1 MKAFKKAMTA
11 CAVFLVVAI
20 VLVML
25 GCLAVFQ
32 IHLAIISAEPDQSGW
47 VLTNERYEIRP
58 QTENR
63 EIGFEVIEKESGKTV
78 HTTGDNGYRQWDFK
92 SIKILPDNNIE
103 IVTGDMG
110 KQLLH
115 FQNGQWQ
122 YEH

>member
-1 MKAFKKAMTA
+1 MKALKKAVTV
-11 CAVFLVVAI
+11 CAVFLAVAI
-20 VLVML
+20 VLVIL
-25 GCLAVFQ
+25 GYLAVFQ
-32 IHLAIISAEPDQSGW
+32 VHLAIVSSEPDQSGW

-58 QTENR
+58 QAENR

-78 HTTGDNGYRQWDFK
+78 YTTGEIRYRQWDFK
-92 SIKILPDNNIE
+92 SIKILPGNDIE

-122 YEH
+122 YKH

>member
-1 MKAFKKAMTA
+1 MKVFKKTVTVCSVLLAA
-11 CAVFLVVAI
+11 AVVF
-20 VLVML
+20 VML

-58 QTENR
+58 QAENR